1 MDNYSIVIP
10 ARLSSTRLPMKL
22 LQKVKGKPLIQWT
35 WENANKARAKSVTVL
50 TDAPEIA
57 EIIEGLGGN
66 AVLTSNTHET
76 GTDRIYEY
84 VINESLSDNDLIINL
99 QGDEPLLEA
108 ALVDSLGQFMIKNN
122 FSFATLCKPFDN
134 INELDDRNKVKVV
147 IDENYEALS
156 FSRTKVSNRSPEDN
170 FHHIGVYGYTVAALK
185 SFANLKQSKNER
197 AENLEQLRALDNGL
211 KIHVLKVEGCDSF
224 GIDTSEDLEKFK
236 EILDEQ

>member
-76 GTDRIYEY
+76 GTDRI
-84 VINESLSDNDLIINL
+84 
-99 QGDEPLLEA
+99 
-108 ALVDSLGQFMIKNN
+108 
-122 FSFATLCKPFDN
+122 
-134 INELDDRNKVKVV
+134 
-147 IDENYEALS
+147 
-156 FSRTKVSNRSPEDN
+156 
-170 FHHIGVYGYTVAALK
+170 
-185 SFANLKQSKNER
+185 
-197 AENLEQLRALDNGL
+197 
-211 KIHVLKVEGCDSF
+211 
-224 GIDTSEDLEKFK
+224 
-236 EILDEQ
+236 